1 MIILQGCSVREPPV
15 AIEKNHLSS
24 MNDSI
29 HIFHT
34 ANRIRGVA
42 LVIHGLNLRPDKMG
56 SIVSL
61 LTAAGIEVLNLSLR
75 GHGQNVGNESLS
87 NRRKA
92 RMNAFKSVSYPLWA
106 GEVFHAYRLAR
117 KTSDIQQ
124 VPLFLVGFSLGALL
138 GCDLFASRPDVK
150 FDRMVLFAPSL
161 NASIAYGLKW
171 LAPFPRL
178 VIPSFSLPSYR
189 ANSGTPMAAY
199 QALFD
204 AIHHFNRNISSK
216 INVPTIIFID
226 PLDEVVSYRKLKRMV
241 ESEKLDQWDFCLLKE
256 NRIGVKQPIHHL
268 IVDEAS
274 LGSAGWKAVQNIIH
288 RYLIY

>member
-1 MIILQGCSVREPPV
+1 
-15 AIEKNHLSS
+15 
-24 MNDSI
+24 MNPFI
-29 HIFHT
+29 RRFHAADRDQIT
-34 ANRIRGVA
+34 GVA

-56 SIVSL
+56 PIISL
-61 LTAAGIEVLNLSLR
+61 LTASGIEALNLSLQ
-75 GHGQNVGNESLS
+75 GHGQQSGNALPSHL
-87 NRRKA
+87 RKA
-92 RMNAFKSVSYPLWA
+92 RMNVFKSVSYPLWA

-117 KTSDIQQ
+117 KTSDIHQ

-150 FDRMVLFAPSL
+150 FDKMVLFAPSL

-171 LAPFPRL
+171 LTPFPRL

-204 AIHHFNRNISSK
+204 AIRHFNRNTSSK

-241 ESEKLDQWDFCLLKE
+241 ASKKLDQWAFCLLKE
-256 NRIGVKQPIHHL
+256 NRIGVTQPIHHL
-268 IVDEAS
+268 IIDEAS
-274 LGSAGWKAVQNIIH
+274 LGKTEWGRVQKIMIQH
-288 RYLIY
+288 LLP